1 MERKAA
7 DIHAMTNWHLDEA
20 LRSSDLKRTQTE
32 EHFVRAGVAKEGG
45 KQFTVIVMILTS
57 LNSPEERVFL
67 RGALRDSRKLDH
79 GVVFYVCV
87 RKSGHSGFSFLR
99 GCSTM

>member
-7 DIHAMTNWHLDEA
+7 DTHAVTNWHLDEA

-32 EHFVRAGVAKEGG
+32 EHVVRAGVATEGG

-67 RGALRDSRKLDH
+67 HGALRDSRKLDH
-79 GVVFYVCV
+79 RVVFYVCV
-87 RKSGHSGFSFLR
+87 
-99 GCSTM
+99 